1 MKPVQFFKNT
11 KTKNMQVENVPKDPP
26 NVVNVINI
34 APEVSQSWEESYL
47 ELRTSD
53 YVYNQRGGVSNTYLP
68 VPISMGVSMGGN
80 DTFDMARQIE
90 PVKVPAT
97 TLK

>member
-1 MKPVQFFKNT
+1 
-11 KTKNMQVENVPKDPP
+11 MQVENVPKDPP

-34 APEVSQSWEESYL
+34 EPAVSQSWEESYL
-47 ELRTSD
+47 ELRRSD

-68 VPISMGVSMGGN
+68 VPISAGVSLGGG
-80 DTFDMARQIE
+80 DTFVMAEQIE

-97 TLK
+97 KLK